1 MQYSDLTY
9 LLLFLPLVI
18 IIYSI
23 SPKKYRYIVLL
34 LSSYIF
40 FYSISS
46 YLIIYSLIST
56 ILIYIITKILS
67 KLKDKEKLLTESL
80 EKEERKL

>member
-46 YLIIYSLIST
+46 YLITYSLIST

-80 EKEERKL
+80 K